1 MRAGE
6 YLLPDNAR
14 IREELAH
21 LFAGP
26 IDPQTHPG
34 RILQHLADAH
44 FSGQGEALKEFAIA
58 VDALGRPASFDPKLD
73 SIVRVEVHKLRRLLR
88 EYYEGEGRNRPLAI
102 LVAPGGY
109 RLAFA
114 ERPGSVE
121 TLDAPSSSDAP
132 PLADEGGRSATGP
145 AASPVTAL
153 PALEPAL
160 GSRLWFAGSRGRAA
174 LAAALVLSVMLWW
187 WWPDRAMDPGAEA
200 VSAAM
205 PPALPAASPGSVA
218 SRFPLRISAGA
229 TEPYTDRN
237 GRLWSADMYHD
248 GGRVARIP
256 ATDVVYFTRA
266 PEMFRTRREGDFHY
280 RIPVPAGTYELR
292 LHFTET
298 LYGDSKLGGGGES
311 SRMFR
316 ISVNGNPVVDPL
328 DVVSDAGGPNIALTR
343 VFPGVRPSQDG
354 RVHIRFE
361 SLVNEKAM
369 VSGLELLPG
378 SDDRALPRRIAV
390 GTRSL
395 RSPDGEEWEAEDSY
409 NAGRLRERSGEVIG
423 APFSGIFGM
432 ERFGNFRYRLPT
444 VPGHRY
450 RLTLWIAEQ
459 YFGVERMQPRHPT
472 RQFDILADGVLL
484 ASDVKVD
491 KEAGGSLKA
500 WSRTFRGLTG
510 TAQGYTELHFRPDSN
525 YALLNAL
532 EWVDEGP
539 AR

>member
-6 YLLPDNAR
+6 HPPPEEATV
-14 IREELAH
+14 REELAH

-44 FSGQGEALKEFAIA
+44 FSGQGEALKEFSIA

-114 ERPGSVE
+114 ERPTAAEAGENSGSGE
-121 TLDAPSSSDAP
+121 TPLLRGPGDATAAGLAESLAAP
-132 PLADEGGRSATGP
+132 F
-145 AASPVTAL
+145 PVT
-153 PALEPAL
+153 EPSPD
-160 GSRLWFAGSRGRAA
+160 SRLWFTGSRGRAV
-174 LAAALVLSVMLWW
+174 LAAAIVLLAAMWW
-187 WWPDRAMDPGAEA
+187 WWPDRAMDPSGEA

-205 PPALPAASPGSVA
+205 PPALPAASPGNLA
-218 SRFPLRISAGA
+218 SQFPIRISAGA
-229 TEPYTDRN
+229 AESYTDRN
-237 GRLWSADMYHD
+237 GRVWSADMYHD
-248 GGRVARIP
+248 GGRVARVP
-256 ATDVVYFTRA
+256 AADVIYFTRA

-316 ISVNGNPVVDPL
+316 ISVNGKPVVDPL

-378 SDDRALPRRIAV
+378 SEDRALPRRIAV
-390 GTRSL
+390 GARAL

-409 NAGRLRERSGEVIG
+409 DAGRLRERSAEVTG

-450 RLTLWIAEQ
+450 RLTLWIGEQ
-459 YFGVERMQPRHPT
+459 YFGVERTQPRHPA
-472 RQFDILADGVLL
+472 RQFDILADGVIL

-491 KEAGGSLKA
+491 KEAGGARRA

>member
-1 MRAGE
+1 MRPGE
-6 YLLPDNAR
+6 HPLPEEAN

-44 FSGQGEALKEFAIA
+44 FSGHGEALKEFAIA

-88 EYYEGEGRNRPLAI
+88 EYYDGEGRNRPLAI

-109 RLAFA
+109 RLAFS
-114 ERPGSVE
+114 ERPTAAEAVD
-121 TLDAPSSSDAP
+121 TPPSIDAP
-132 PLADEGGRSATGP
+132 PLRDVGVRSATGP
-145 AASPVTAL
+145 TGSPVTPL
-153 PALEPAL
+153 PHLEPSP
-160 GSRLWFAGSRGRAA
+160 GSRRWLTLGRAV
-174 LAAALVLSVMLWW
+174 LAAAAIALLATLLW
-187 WWPDRAMDPGAEA
+187 WWPDGAIDRNAEA

-205 PPALPAASPGSVA
+205 PPAIPAASLGNVA
-218 SRFPLRISAGA
+218 SQFPLRISAGA
-229 TEPYTDRN
+229 TESYTDRN
-237 GRLWSADMYHD
+237 GRVWSADTFYD
-248 GGRVARIP
+248 GGRVARVP
-256 ATDVVYFTRA
+256 AADVVYFTRA

-280 RIPVPAGTYELR
+280 RIPAPAGTYELR

-316 ISVNGNPVVDPL
+316 ISVNGQPVVDPL
-328 DVVSDAGGPNIALTR
+328 DVVADSGGPNIALTR

-354 RVHIRFE
+354 RIHVRFE

-378 SDDRALPRRIAV
+378 SEDRALPRRIAV
-390 GTRSL
+390 GTRPL
-395 RSPDGEEWEAEDSY
+395 RSPAGEDWEAEDSY
-409 NAGRLRERSGEVIG
+409 DAGRLRERSGVVTG
-423 APFSGIFGM
+423 APFSGIFGL
-432 ERFGNFRYRLPT
+432 ERFGNFRYRLPV

-450 RLTLWIAEQ
+450 RLTIWIAEQ
-459 YFGVERMQPRHPT
+459 YFGVERVQPRHPG
-472 RQFDILADGVLL
+472 RQFDILADGILL
-484 ASDVKVD
+484 ASNVKVD
-491 KEAGGSLKA
+491 EEAGGSLKA
-500 WSRTFRGLTG
+500 WTRTFRGLTG